1 MFMQFS
7 KIGKVMRHIAALS
20 TEKVPR
26 DDEFKFR
33 TRAKSM
39 VDKWHAILGAS
50 KGSEHV
56 AEGAVNG
63 ASTDA
68 GAAAEKKV
76 DNNQP
81 SPVENGAPA
90 PPAAD
95 VSLADITMT
104 EA

>member
-1 MFMQFS
+1 
-7 KIGKVMRHIAALS
+7 MRHIAALS

-39 VDKWHAILGAS
+39 VDKWHAILGAT
-50 KGSEHV
+50 KGNENA

-63 ASTDA
+63 VSADT
-68 GAAAEKKV
+68 GAPAEKKIV

-81 SPVENGAPA
+81 SPAENGAPA
-90 PPAAD
+90 PVPATGPPAAD
-95 VSLADITMT
+95 ASLADIAMT
-104 EA
+104 DA

>member
-1 MFMQFS
+1 
-7 KIGKVMRHIAALS
+7 MRHIAALT

-50 KGSEHV
+50 KGNENA

-63 ASTDA
+63 ASAEPGA
-68 GAAAEKKV
+68 GAEKKA

-81 SPVENGAPA
+81 SPVENGTG

-95 VSLADITMT
+95 APLADIAMT